1 MSEIAHT
8 YTAIL
13 SSSSQIPAAV
23 GQYHLLGQDFTGD
36 CAQNI
41 VRYWFM
47 QELHATRCKCLADDQ
62 ESCQIMTSILLM
74 LMYYIS

>member
-1 MSEIAHT
+1 
-8 YTAIL
+8 
-13 SSSSQIPAAV
+13 
-23 GQYHLLGQDFTGD
+23 
-36 CAQNI
+36 
-41 VRYWFM
+41 M